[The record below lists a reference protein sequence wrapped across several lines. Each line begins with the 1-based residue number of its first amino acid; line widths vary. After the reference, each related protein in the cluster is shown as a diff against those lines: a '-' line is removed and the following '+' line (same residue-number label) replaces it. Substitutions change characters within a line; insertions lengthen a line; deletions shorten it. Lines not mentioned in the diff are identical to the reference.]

1 MHDNKEDIS
10 FKRFVD
16 AIHQQAQAALDDPY
30 VFKRPIKN
38 VAVIGAGAHGLCS
51 ARHLKD
57 VGMHVKVF
65 ERNSSVGGLWKYSA
79 TPPPKPKI
87 PTDSIDPEY
96 VNLDEIPPVGHLSQ
110 KTLGTTPEIM
120 EMIARKNPPSGCYRD
135 LYTNIPSKNFA
146 FPDFPFPDETPT
158 FITHQDVL
166 AYFERYAKAFGLL
179 PLIEFNTGVDQV
191 MKTVEGGWELVLSR
205 YEVCSDGLIKET
217 RWREHF
223 DAVVAASGMHQEPF
237 VPNIKGL
244 ADYNTSWPLKAVLI
258 IGARISGVDIARSLE
273 GLAKSITISIKGP
286 FVSPNPIDNIIR
298 ALIPK
303 CVTIKP
309 VIVSFSNPDGKVDGS
324 ITFEDGSVMK
334 EADQVIFCTGYTNSL
349 GYLKDLII
357 KEDPSKEESGYA
369 NIPEG
374 HVVLGRKYPLNT
386 YHEAFL
392 ISDPTLCFMSMPRMF
407 SLTPH
412 FDTQAIA
419 IARVWS
425 GQAYLPTSSTM
436 GRIAVEFKPE
446 FPADAY
452 ASDRIRREVFV
463 SWLNYQAQRMDRSDL
478 ALLKNFDPTYEE
490 EGRKLSASWGELTE
504 ANFKKTKKKILASI

>member
-1 MHDNKEDIS
+1 MLKCL
-10 FKRFVD
+10 RGT
-16 AIHQQAQAALDDPY
+16 ALLVVY
-30 VFKRPIKN
+30 GK
-38 VAVIGAGAHGLCS
+38 
-51 ARHLKD
+51 
-57 VGMHVKVF
+57 
-65 ERNSSVGGLWKYSA
+65 KYSA